1 LSKIIIGIHGLGNK
15 PPKHLLKRWWRK
27 SIREGVSRIGYPRLA
42 IPFELVYWSKH
53 LHPDHLN
60 PKEKDTKNPFYLDSP
75 YRPSPS
81 KHHPKPS
88 PFRKRLLNVLERQI
102 DKLLLNEDMSINFS
116 AVTDLIIHHFFKDL
130 DAYYS
135 HKIKGTQRETRPAR
149 DIIREDLIEVLQ
161 KHRKKNICLIAHS
174 MGSIIA
180 YDVLTR
186 CVPDIQID
194 TLITI
199 GSPLSIPVVIH
210 KYLGETNPKY
220 QQKVVYTPENVVNHW
235 YNLSDLQDKIS
246 MNYTLADDYKPN
258 KKHVHVVDKVVYNDY
273 EIREERNPHKSYGY
287 LRTPEMAE
295 IIHAFLKFKWKR
307 WFQSIKKNL
316 LG

>member
-1 LSKIIIGIHGLGNK
+1 VANIHSGGTLSF
-15 PPKHLLKRWWRK
+15 W
-27 SIREGVSRIGYPRLA
+27 
-42 IPFELVYWSKH
+42 F
-53 LHPDHLN
+53 
-60 PKEKDTKNPFYLDSP
+60 
-75 YRPSPS
+75 
-81 KHHPKPS
+81 S
-88 PFRKRLLNVLERQI
+88 PFVNSFRVGLLGKRAASQTPQSQGKRHI

-135 HKIKGTQRETRPAR
+135 HNTRGLQRETRPAR
-149 DIIREDLIEVLQ
+149 DIIREELMEVLQ
-161 KHRKKNICLIAHS
+161 KHRKKKICLIAHS

-180 YDVLTR
+180 YDVLTL

-210 KYLGETNPKY
+210 KYLAETNPKY
-220 QQKVVYTPENVVNHW
+220 RQKVVYTPKNVVNHW

-273 EIREERNPHKSYGY
+273 EIRDERNPHKSYGY
-287 LRTPEMAE
+287 LRTPEMAK
-295 IIHAFLKFKWKR
+295 IIHAFLKFEWKR